1 MAARLAARNMGL
13 RLVQVLLVA
22 VAAGAPAAHAWRKE
36 GHYMVCKIAE
46 SFLTIEASAAVTSL
60 LPGWAGGELAA
71 TCSWADD
78 ERRRYPWS
86 GALHF
91 ADTPGDCQFFYDRD
105 CHNTKGE
112 KDMCVVGG
120 INNYT
125 AALMNSSAPLVDLT
139 ISLMFLAHFVG
150 DIHQPLHCGNT
161 VDFGGNTIIV
171 RWYNT
176 TTTNLHRV
184 WDLDIIEKAM
194 KDFYNDDL
202 SIMTQVIMQNITEAW
217 SEEEREWEA
226 CSSRTKTCADK
237 YAMESAELAC
247 DVAYAGVEQGS
258 ILGDDYFFSALPVVR
273 KRIAQGGVRLAAIL
287 NRIFGESSK
296 PHSS

>member
-1 MAARLAARNMGL
+1 M
-13 RLVQVLLVA
+13 
-22 VAAGAPAAHAWRKE
+22 
-36 GHYMVCKIAE
+36 
-46 SFLTIEASAAVTSL
+46 SEASAAVTSL
-60 LPGWAGGELAA
+60 LPGWARGELAA

-91 ADTPGDCQFFYDRD
+91 ADTPGDCQFFYGRD
-105 CHNTKGE
+105 CHNMKGE

-125 AALMNSSAPLVDLT
+125 AALTNSSAPLVDPT

-150 DIHQPLHCGNT
+150 DVHQP
-161 VDFGGNTIIV
+161 
-171 RWYNT
+171 
-176 TTTNLHRV
+176 LHRV

-202 SIMTQVIMQNITEAW
+202 SIMTHVIMQNITEAW

-237 YAMESAELAC
+237 
-247 DVAYAGVEQGS
+247 
-258 ILGDDYFFSALPVVR
+258 
-273 KRIAQGGVRLAAIL
+273 
-287 NRIFGESSK
+287 
-296 PHSS
+296 

>member
-1 MAARLAARNMGL
+1 LPDERGL
-13 RLVQVLLVA
+13 RGGDEPP
-22 VAAGAPAAHAWRKE
+22 AGVGRR
-36 GHYMVCKIAE
+36 
-46 SFLTIEASAAVTSL
+46 
-60 LPGWAGGELAA
+60 GGELAE

-86 GALHF
+86 GSLHF

-105 CHNTKGE
+105 CHNMNGE

-125 AALMNSSAPLVDLT
+125 TALMNSSAPLVDPT

-161 VDFGGNTIIV
+161 ADFGGNTIIV
-171 RWYNT
+171 HWYNT

-184 WDLDIIEKAM
+184 WDLDIIQKAM

-202 SIMTQVIMQNITEAW
+202 SIMTQVIMQNIT
-217 SEEEREWEA
+217 
-226 CSSRTKTCADK
+226 TCADK
-237 YAMESAELAC
+237 YAMESAQLAC
-247 DVAYAGVEQGS
+247 DVAYAGAEQGS
-258 ILGDDYFFSALPVVR
+258 ILGDHYFFSALPVVQ

-287 NRIFGESSK
+287 NRIFGESSR
-296 PHSS
+296 PQSS

>member
-1 MAARLAARNMGL
+1 MAARRAARNMGL

-22 VAAGAPAAHAWRKE
+22 VVARAPAAHAWRKE

-46 SFLTIEASAAVTSL
+46 SFLTSEASAAVTRL

-125 AALMNSSAPLVDLT
+125 AALMNTSAPLVDPT
-139 ISLMFLAHFVG
+139 VSLMFLAHFVG

-171 RWYNT
+171 HWYNA

-202 SIMTQVIMQNITEAW
+202 SIMTHVIMQNITEAW
-217 SEEEREWEA
+217 SEDEREWEA
-226 CSSRTKTCADK
+226 CSSRAKTCADK
-237 YAMESAELAC
+237 
-247 DVAYAGVEQGS
+247 
-258 ILGDDYFFSALPVVR
+258 
-273 KRIAQGGVRLAAIL
+273 
-287 NRIFGESSK
+287 
-296 PHSS
+296 